1 MTKKKLSRKELK
13 RQQKRQTARVR
24 DRQGWEQHNEPSFGK
39 VDALMPIMGDT
50 QEETLANMMNA
61 LMESGTLIVEEEFES
76 LFFPPLESVDVFI
89 QIAQEKGWS
98 PEALKEL
105 DGTAVEDVHFDIIQE
120 CVPKLLTEEMKQEIL
135 QALQDCHG
143 RLQKQGKGQKAAQV
157 GIVQFVLSEKEMN
170 EVAWQMT
177 ALVHSLVRRS
187 VAAGF
192 SLMETT
198 GLGERELPLLDKIL
212 DAAATEDVTKK
223 VEGLLKRVPG
233 LRGYMEKQTDEVW
246 DEGAEAVYMGK
257 LYLGLFA
264 EEEVEGVAGLV
275 DQYLKP
281 AIAEDPEGGNVQ
293 EMMPRFIEELDAYIS
308 QIFSKPERLG
318 QIRHR
323 IDTIMREEEV
333 ERKWMAFIFLL
344 KGYMA
349 DDEALINERPFLHR
363 ALMGEFY
370 AFIQEAEANVLE

>member
-1 MTKKKLSRKELK
+1 MAKKKLSHKEMK
-13 RQQKRQTARVR
+13 RQKKGQMARVR
-24 DRQGWEQHNEPSFGK
+24 DRQSWEQQNEPRIDK
-39 VDALMPIMGDT
+39 LDALMPIMGDT

-61 LMESGTLIVEEEFES
+61 LMESSTLIVEEEFES

-198 GLGERELPLLDKIL
+198 GLGERELPALDKIL
-212 DAAATEDVTKK
+212 DAAATEGVTKK

-233 LRGYMEKQTDEVW
+233 LRGYLEKQTDAVW
-246 DEGAEAVYMGK
+246 DEGAEAVYLGK

-264 EEEVEGVAGLV
+264 EEEVQIVAGLI
-275 DQYLKP
+275 DQFVKP
-281 AIAEDPEGGNVQ
+281 AFEEKATGGTVQ
-293 EMMPRFIEELDAYIS
+293 ESLPRFIEELDAYIS
-308 QIFSKPERLG
+308 QIFSNPERLR

-323 IDTIMREEEV
+323 IDTLLQEQAV
-333 ERKWMAFIFLL
+333 ERQWVPFVYLL

-349 DDEALINERPFLHR
+349 DDEAAINERAFLHR

-370 AFIQEAEANVLE
+370 AHVLEDEAIVHE

>member
-1 MTKKKLSRKELK
+1 MAKKKLSHKEMK
-13 RQQKRQTARVR
+13 RQKKRQMARVR
-24 DRQGWEQHNEPSFGK
+24 DRQSWEQQNEPRIDK
-39 VDALMPIMGDT
+39 LDALMPIMGDT

-61 LMESGTLIVEEEFES
+61 LMESSTLIVEEEFES

-198 GLGERELPLLDKIL
+198 GLGERELPALDKIL
-212 DAAATEDVTKK
+212 DAAATEGVTKK

-233 LRGYMEKQTDEVW
+233 LRGYLEKQTDAVW
-246 DEGAEAVYMGK
+246 DEGAEAVYLGK

-264 EEEVEGVAGLV
+264 EEEVQIVAGLI
-275 DQYLKP
+275 DQFVKP
-281 AIAEDPEGGNVQ
+281 AFEEKATGGTVQ
-293 EMMPRFIEELDAYIS
+293 ESLPRFIEELDAYIS
-308 QIFSKPERLG
+308 QIFSNPERLR

-323 IDTIMREEEV
+323 IDTLLQEQAV
-333 ERKWMAFIFLL
+333 ERQWVPFVYLL

-349 DDEALINERPFLHR
+349 DDEAAINERAFLHR

-370 AFIQEAEANVLE
+370 AHVLEDEAIVHE

>member
-1 MTKKKLSRKELK
+1 MAKKKLSHKEMK
-13 RQQKRQTARVR
+13 RQKKRQMARVR
-24 DRQGWEQHNEPSFGK
+24 DRQSWEQQNEPRIDK
-39 VDALMPIMGDT
+39 LDALMPIMGDT

-61 LMESGTLIVEEEFES
+61 LMESSTLIVEEEFES

-157 GIVQFVLSEKEMN
+157 GLVQFVLSEKEMN

-198 GLGERELPLLDKIL
+198 GLGERELPALDKIL
-212 DAAATEDVTKK
+212 DAAATEGVTKK

-233 LRGYMEKQTDEVW
+233 LRGYLEKQTDAVW
-246 DEGAEAVYMGK
+246 DEGAEAVYLGK

-264 EEEVEGVAGLV
+264 EEEVQIVAELI
-275 DQYLKP
+275 DQFVKP
-281 AIAEDPEGGNVQ
+281 AFEEKATGGTVQ
-293 EMMPRFIEELDAYIS
+293 ESLPRFIEELDAYIS
-308 QIFSKPERLG
+308 QIFSNPERLR

-323 IDTIMREEEV
+323 IDTLLQEQAV
-333 ERKWMAFIFLL
+333 ERQWVPFVYLL

-349 DDEALINERPFLHR
+349 DDEAAINERAFLHR

-370 AFIQEAEANVLE
+370 AHVLEDEAIVHE

>member
-1 MTKKKLSRKELK
+1 MAKKKLSHKEMK
-13 RQQKRQTARVR
+13 RQKKGQMARVR
-24 DRQGWEQHNEPSFGK
+24 DRQSWEQQNEPRIDK
-39 VDALMPIMGDT
+39 LDALMPIMGDT

-157 GIVQFVLSEKEMN
+157 GLVQFVLSEKEMN

-198 GLGERELPLLDKIL
+198 GLGERELPALDKIL
-212 DAAATEDVTKK
+212 DAAATEGVTKK

-233 LRGYMEKQTDEVW
+233 LRGYLEKQTDAVW
-246 DEGAEAVYMGK
+246 DEGAEAVYLGK

-264 EEEVEGVAGLV
+264 EEEVQIVAGLI
-275 DQYLKP
+275 DQFVKP
-281 AIAEDPEGGNVQ
+281 AFEEKATGGTVQ
-293 EMMPRFIEELDAYIS
+293 ESLPRFIEELDAYIS
-308 QIFSKPERLG
+308 QIFSNPERLR

-323 IDTIMREEEV
+323 IDTLLQEQAV
-333 ERKWMAFIFLL
+333 ERQWVPFVYLL

-349 DDEALINERPFLHR
+349 DDEAAINERAFLHR

-370 AFIQEAEANVLE
+370 AHVLEDEAIVHE

>member
-1 MTKKKLSRKELK
+1 MAKKKLSHKEMK
-13 RQQKRQTARVR
+13 RQKKGQMARVR
-24 DRQGWEQHNEPSFGK
+24 DRQSWEQQNEPRIDK
-39 VDALMPIMGDT
+39 LDALMPIMGDT

-61 LMESGTLIVEEEFES
+61 LMESSTLIVEEEFES

-157 GIVQFVLSEKEMN
+157 GLVQFVLSEKEMN

-198 GLGERELPLLDKIL
+198 GLGERELPALDKIL
-212 DAAATEDVTKK
+212 DAAATEGVTKK

-233 LRGYMEKQTDEVW
+233 LRGYLEKQTDAVW
-246 DEGAEAVYMGK
+246 DEGAEAVYLGK

-264 EEEVEGVAGLV
+264 EEEVQIVAGLI
-275 DQYLKP
+275 DQFVKP
-281 AIAEDPEGGNVQ
+281 AFEEKATGGTVQ
-293 EMMPRFIEELDAYIS
+293 ESLPRFIEELDAYIS
-308 QIFSKPERLG
+308 QIFSNPERLR

-323 IDTIMREEEV
+323 IDTLLQEQAV
-333 ERKWMAFIFLL
+333 ERQWVPFVYLL

-349 DDEALINERPFLHR
+349 DDEAAINERAFLHR

-370 AFIQEAEANVLE
+370 AHVLEDEAIVHE

>member
-1 MTKKKLSRKELK
+1 MAKKKLSHKEMK
-13 RQQKRQTARVR
+13 RQKKRQMARVR
-24 DRQGWEQHNEPSFGK
+24 DRQSWEQHNEPRIDK
-39 VDALMPIMGDT
+39 LDALMPIMGDT

-61 LMESGTLIVEEEFES
+61 LMESGTLVVEEEFEA

-89 QIAQEKGWS
+89 QIAQERGLS

-105 DGTAVEDVHFDIIQE
+105 DETAIEDVHFDIIQE
-120 CVPKLLTEEMKQEIL
+120 CIPKLLTEEMKGEIL
-135 QALQDCHG
+135 RALEDCHG

-157 GIVQFVLSEKEMN
+157 GVVQFVLSDKELDK
-170 EVAWQMT
+170 APWQMT
-177 ALVHSLVRRS
+177 ALVHGLVRRS
-187 VAAGF
+187 VAAGI

-198 GLGERELPLLDKIL
+198 GLGEAEMLSLDEML
-212 DAAATEDVTKK
+212 DAAATEGVTKK

-246 DEGAEAVYMGK
+246 DKGAEAVYMGK
-257 LYLGLFA
+257 LYLGLFS

-275 DQYLKP
+275 AQYLKP
-281 AIAEDPEGGNVQ
+281 AFAEDPEGGNVQ

-349 DDEALINERPFLHR
+349 DDEAVINERAFLHR

-370 AFIQEAEANVLE
+370 AYVLEDDAIVHE

>member
-13 RQQKRQTARVR
+13 RQQKRETARVR
-24 DRQGWEQHNEPSFGK
+24 DRQGWEQHNEPSLGK

-61 LMESGTLIVEEEFES
+61 LMVSDTLIVEEEFES

-105 DGTAVEDVHFDIIQE
+105 DETAVEDVHFEIIQE

-157 GIVQFVLSEKEMN
+157 GVIQFVLSDKELDK
-170 EVAWQMT
+170 APWQLT
-177 ALVHSLVRRS
+177 ALVHGLVRRS

-198 GLGERELPLLDKIL
+198 GLGEAELPSLDKIL
-212 DAAATEDVTKK
+212 DAAATEGITKK

-246 DEGAEAVYMGK
+246 DKGAEAIYKGD
-257 LYLGLFA
+257 LYLGLFS
-264 EEEVEGVAGLV
+264 EEEVESVAGLIDEFV
-275 DQYLKP
+275 KP
-281 AIAEDPEGGNVQ
+281 AFVEDAEGETVQ
-293 EMMPRFIEELDAYIS
+293 ERLPRFIEELDAYIS
-308 QIFSKPERLG
+308 QIFSKPERLR

-323 IDTIMREEEV
+323 IDTILQEEEV
-333 ERKWMAFIFLL
+333 ERKWIAFVFLL

-349 DDEALINERPFLHR
+349 DDEAAINERAFLHR

-370 AFIQEAEANVLE
+370 AYVLEADAIVHE